1 MPVKKGEKI
10 KIAIFASGR
19 GSNAQ
24 SIYKYALKKESNF
37 TVAAI
42 ISNKKDASVLS
53 FAKSKKIPA
62 QSFGR
67 DSFYKSDEVV
77 DYLKKKKVDMVVLAG
92 FLWLVPSNIID
103 AFPKRILNIHPALLP
118 KYGGKGMYGHHI
130 HEAVHKAKEIKSGMT
145 IHFVN
150 KAYDEGQMIF
160 QAQCLIEEEASSDD
174 IASSVLRLEHHFYP
188 QVIDGVASRLT

>member
-1 MPVKKGEKI
+1 MPTNKRKKV

-24 SIYKYALKKESNF
+24 SIYKFALKKESNY
-37 TVAAI
+37 TVAAM
-42 ISNKKDASVLS
+42 ISNKKDAGVLS

-62 QSFGR
+62 QYFGR

-77 DYLKKKKVDMVVLAG
+77 DYLKKKKIDMVVLAG
-92 FLWLVPSNIID
+92 FLWLVPSNIIV

-130 HEAVHKAKEIKSGMT
+130 HDAVHKAGEIKSGIT

-160 QAQCLIEEEASSDD
+160 QSQCLIEDDASPDD
-174 IASSVLRLEHHFYP
+174 IAAQVLRLEHHFYP
-188 QVIDGVASRLT
+188 QVIDGVASRLN